1 MSCGVVRLDFF
12 PFFIPLWY
20 SLTGVLCFILNF
32 SETQGSEL
40 LLFNKTSASGKELA
54 AFMHHKGISEKLF
67 IPKLDSARVH
77 NSKTSFL
84 MGKA

>member
-12 PFFIPLWY
+12 SFFTPLWY

-32 SETQGSEL
+32 SETQDSEQ
-40 LLFNKTSASGKELA
+40 LLFSKTSASGKELA

-77 NSKTSFL
+77 HSKTSFL